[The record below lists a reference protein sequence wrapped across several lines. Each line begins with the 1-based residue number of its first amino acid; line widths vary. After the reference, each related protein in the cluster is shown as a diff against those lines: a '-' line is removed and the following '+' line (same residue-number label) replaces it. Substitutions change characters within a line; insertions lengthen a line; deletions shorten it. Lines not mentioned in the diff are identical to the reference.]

1 MNASFRSKI
10 SVMRSVSE
18 MPKGISEFFTLNVRR
33 IASVHLHLLSQL
45 EMEHK

>member
-18 MPKGISEFFTLNVRR
+18 MTKGISEFSTLNVRR